1 MLSVVLY
8 PSINKGINRNNRNC
22 IVGAMV
28 SVDSNTRWVKPKTA
42 KYAVLRSNSKDWSAR
57 NQFNESIIVII
68 SSSVI
73 CSRHD
78 IAEALLF
85 GRYTTITHSFS

>member
-8 PSINKGINRNNRNC
+8 SSINKGIYLINRNC
-22 IVGAMV
+22 IGCVMV
-28 SVDSNTRWVKPKTA
+28 SVDSNTFWVKPKTA
-42 KYAVLRSNSKDWSAR
+42 KYAVLR

-85 GRYTTITHSFS
+85 WR